1 MGQGGHNFALRIMQR
16 RVLPY
21 PINDKYGVFTRL
33 VKANDTDEFGK
44 MTFLCTEIITNLI
57 K

>member
-1 MGQGGHNFALRIMQR
+1 MGQGGHNFALSIMQR
-16 RVLPY
+16 GAFPY
-21 PINDKYGVFTRL
+21 PINDKNGVFTRL
-33 VKANDTDEFGK
+33 VKANDTYEFRE

>member
-1 MGQGGHNFALRIMQR
+1 
-16 RVLPY
+16 
-21 PINDKYGVFTRL
+21 
-33 VKANDTDEFGK
+33 VKANDTYEFRE